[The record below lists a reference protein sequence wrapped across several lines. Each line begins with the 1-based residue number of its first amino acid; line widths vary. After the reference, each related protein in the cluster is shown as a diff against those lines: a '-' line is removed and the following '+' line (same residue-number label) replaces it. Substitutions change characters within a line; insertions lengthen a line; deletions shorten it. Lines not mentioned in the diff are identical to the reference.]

1 MRGGLFGT
9 ICSIFIG
16 LFFLIFGP
24 ISRNNQELAIENRC
38 GVAGANANLGIESH
52 LIAFDW

>member
-1 MRGGLFGT
+1 MRGTFWNNLS
-9 ICSIFIG
+9 CVLIG
-16 LFFLIFGP
+16 LLFMIFGP

>member
-1 MRGGLFGT
+1 MRGTFWNNLS
-9 ICSIFIG
+9 CVLIG
-16 LFFLIFGP
+16 LFFMIFGP